1 VLNAQS
7 LLTKLQGINA
17 ANSIPK
23 EEVENLRMSI
33 KNQKGLQDL
42 FQKKDDES
50 ECKVFRLSI
59 NAAVEI

>member
-42 FQKKDDES
+42 FKKDDES

>member
-1 VLNAQS
+1 VINAQS

-23 EEVENLRMSI
+23 EVENLRMSI

-42 FQKKDDES
+42 FQKDDES